1 MKIKKYLIIIIPL
14 IFLVVTFLSCSISPY
29 SPVEY
34 FPLNE
39 GDEWT
44 YLYTIDIVGGPNDGL
59 HLSIPV
65 ESFYYG
71 EELVNGVQTIK
82 VGGLPPNDDYFCWR
96 TDFQGLKLCKLYRS
110 MNNTYRIYKPQ
121 LLLFPS
127 WFNIGD
133 VYERSYSVSIKSGDD
148 DTLILTLTGDTT
160 VTFQSVE
167 DVTVPAETFKDCPKI
182 SLLGTYDRSTGGT
195 YENSETIW
203 LARNV
208 GMVKQIL
215 IEKNSYPVE
224 EDIEATVTLEL
235 ISATVDG
242 ITYE

>member
-1 MKIKKYLIIIIPL
+1 MKIKKHLFIISL
-14 IFLVVTFLSCSISPY
+14 IFLVLSFPSCSISPY

-44 YLYTIDIVGGPNDGL
+44 YLYTLDIVGGPNDGL

-65 ESFYYG
+65 ESIFHG
-71 EELVNGVQTIK
+71 KEMVNGMQTIK

-96 TDFQGLKLCKLYRS
+96 RDLQGLKLCKLYRS

-133 VYERSYSVSIKSGDD
+133 VCERSYSVSIHSGDD
-148 DTLILTLTGDTT
+148 DSLILTLTGDTT

-167 DVTVPAETFKDCPKI
+167 DVTVPAKTFKDCPKI
-182 SLLGTYDRSTGGT
+182 SLLGIYDRSTGGT

-215 IEKNSYPVE
+215 IEKNSYLVE
-224 EDIEATVTLEL
+224 EDIEVTVTLEL
-235 ISATVDG
+235 ISATVNG
-242 ITYE
+242 ITY

>member
-1 MKIKKYLIIIIPL
+1 MKIKKCLIITPL
-14 IFLVVTFLSCSISPY
+14 IFLVVTFFSCFISPY
-29 SPVEY
+29 NPAEY

-59 HLSIPV
+59 HLSMPT
-65 ESFYYG
+65 ESFVLG
-71 EELVNGVQTIK
+71 KELVNGMQTIK
-82 VGGLPPNDDYFCWR
+82 MGGLPPNDDYFCWR

-110 MNNTYRIYKPQ
+110 MNNTYRIYEPP
-121 LLLFPS
+121 LLLFPAM
-127 WFNIGD
+127 FNIGD
-133 VYERSYSVSIKSGDD
+133 IYKGSYSISVHSADD
-148 DTLILTLTGDTT
+148 DTLVDTLTGDTT
-160 VTFQSVE
+160 VTFESVE

-224 EDIEATVTLEL
+224 EDIEVTITLEL

-242 ITYE
+242 VTYE